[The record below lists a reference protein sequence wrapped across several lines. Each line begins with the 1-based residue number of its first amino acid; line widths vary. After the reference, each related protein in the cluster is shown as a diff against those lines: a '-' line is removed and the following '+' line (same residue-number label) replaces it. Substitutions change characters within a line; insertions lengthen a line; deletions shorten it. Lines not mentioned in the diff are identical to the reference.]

1 MPLCD
6 AGDQAAGL
14 WRMARPSSPRVIAVT
29 SGKGGV
35 GKTHVAVNLA
45 VALAQAGR
53 SVLLLD
59 ADLGLANVDV
69 LLGLTPR
76 ATLAQVLDGSLD
88 LQDVLLDGPAGL
100 KVVPA
105 ASGESQLAN
114 LSLREQ
120 GGLIGAF
127 SLLPFLPEVIVVDT
141 GAGIGHAVTTFC
153 QAAGEVVVVACDE
166 PASITDTYALMKVLS
181 RERGVKRFQLLCNRV
196 RNDVQGRRVH
206 STLQAVCDRF
216 LDTSLGYLGI
226 VPDDPMVSRAAKAQ
240 RAVVEAFPGSPA
252 GLALKNLAARA
263 DTWATG
269 SASTGGLGFYP
280 ERAPGARLF
289 AAVQ

>member
-1 MPLCD
+1 MLCEVQ
-6 AGDQAAGL
+6 DQAAGL
-14 WRMARPSSPRVIAVT
+14 WRMTRPADTRVITVA

-45 VALAQAGR
+45 VALAQGGR

-69 LLGLTPR
+69 LLGLQPR

-100 KVVPA
+100 KIVPA
-105 ASGESQLAN
+105 ASGVSQLAN
-114 LSLREQ
+114 LGVQAQ

-127 SLLPFLPEVIVVDT
+127 SMLPFVPEVIVVDA
-141 GAGIGHAVTTFC
+141 GAGIGHAVTSFC

-166 PASITDTYALMKVLS
+166 PASITDAYALMKVLS
-181 RERGVKRFQLLCNRV
+181 RERGVKRFHLLCNRV
-196 RNDVQGRRVH
+196 RNDQHGRRVH
-206 STLQAVCDRF
+206 GTLQTVCDRF
-216 LDTSLGYLGI
+216 LDISLGYLGI
-226 VPDDPMVSRAAKAQ
+226 VPDDPMVARAARMQ

-252 GLALKNLAARA
+252 GLALKKLAAGA
-263 DTWATG
+263 DTWARG
-269 SASTGGLGFYP
+269 NRPAGGLGFYLD
-280 ERAPGARLF
+280 RSAGAPAL
-289 AAVQ
+289 AAAQ